1 MYGWR
6 GKIGHVAPSR
16 GDVLV
21 YEFYQV
27 APKNIM
33 FLNTTGTIR
42 NIDRKN
48 IERQIKAIE
57 SATLDLA
64 DTGSD
69 IIFLG
74 GGPIF
79 TTLGYG
85 SHDTICEDLSNKAGV
100 PVVASIGADI
110 EALKALSLKKLA
122 IATPYAAE
130 YDKKLVSFLEQAG
143 FTIIKIKGLG
153 ITKNTEIGNLPAYA
167 SYELAKAMDRELQ
180 GSDYDGI
187 YLPCMR
193 WPTITYL
200 EMLENDID
208 KPVISGSL
216 ATIWLGLN
224 HLKIRDVELNARLL
238 STL

>member
-21 YEFYQV
+21 YEFYRI
-27 APKNIM
+27 APPNIM

-48 IERQIKAIE
+48 IERQIEAIE
-57 SATLDLA
+57 KATLDLA

-79 TTLGYG
+79 TTLGFG
-85 SHDTICEDLSNKAGV
+85 SHHTICEDLSKKAGV
-100 PVVASIGADI
+100 PVIASIGADI
-110 EALKALSLKKLA
+110 AALKALSLKKIA

-130 YDKKLVSFLEQAG
+130 YDEKLVAFLHQAD
-143 FTIIKIKGLG
+143 FTVSKIKGLG

-167 SYELAKAMDRELQ
+167 SYELAKALDRELKE
-180 GSDYDGI
+180 SDYDGI

-193 WPTITYL
+193 WPTVAHL
-200 EMLENDID
+200 EMLEKDIG
-208 KPVISGSL
+208 KAVISGSL
-216 ATIWLGLN
+216 ATIWYGLKY
-224 HLKIRDVELNARLL
+224 LKVRDIEFKARLFT
-238 STL
+238 TL

>member
-21 YEFYQV
+21 YEFYQI

-69 IIFLG
+69 IVYLG

-79 TTLGYG
+79 TTLGFG
-85 SHDTICEDLSNKAGV
+85 SHETICEDLSNKAGV
-100 PVVASIGADI
+100 PVIASIGADV
-110 EALKALSLKKLA
+110 EALKALALKKLA

-130 YDKKLVSFLEQAG
+130 YDRKLVSFLEQAG
-143 FTIIKIKGLG
+143 FTIVKIKGLG

-167 SYELAKAMDRELQ
+167 SYGLVKAMDRELQ
-180 GSDYDGI
+180 DSDYDGV

-193 WPTITYL
+193 WPTVPYL
-200 EMLENDID
+200 ETLEDDIG
-208 KPVISGSL
+208 KPVVSGSL
-216 ATIWLGLN
+216 ATIWSGLKY
-224 HLKIRDVELNARLL
+224 LKIRDVQLNARLFA
-238 STL
+238 TL